1 MGCPIVDMDAS
12 AYGWF
17 QTYGPAAVLTVGTL
31 VLGHNAVRSATV
43 GGGVAPATSD
53 ILDIVGT
60 VMLVDVTT
68 DYSLIKLNI

>member
-1 MGCPIVDMDAS
+1 MGATVRDMA
-12 AYGWF
+12 ANKFGWAVIK
-17 QTYGPAAVLTVGTL
+17 GPAALLTVGT
-31 VLGHNAVRSATV
+31 VVAGNAAVRSGGTA
-43 GGGVAPATSD
+43 GGVAPATSD